1 MHRDIFAC
9 FYAGLFHSL
18 IDLRH
23 VKIVKEIDEFLA
35 AGRAIVLSR
44 LLFQRLLQ
52 DLLRH
57 RSSVVEV
64 ERDVGNLQVIS
75 HFLWPAM
82 ATLGKTANH

>member
-1 MHRDIFAC
+1 MHRDIFAG
-9 FYAGLFHSL
+9 FYAGLFYSL

-52 DLLRH
+52 DLLSHLRA
-57 RSSVVEV
+57 VVEV
-64 ERDVGNLQVIS
+64 ERDVGDGVVLTQVAES
-75 HFLWPAM
+75 EDYL
-82 ATLGKTANH
+82 LKTKL